1 MSFYSPSFVRGD
13 ILKNKIFI
21 EDNLKVLEDS
31 LIEKESIKM
40 IYIDPPYNTKSKLS
54 YNDRMDEEEW
64 LGELEKRLILS
75 KSLLKDDGMVFL
87 SIDDNE
93 YAELKLLCD
102 RIYNKKNYVG
112 TFIVKQAQRSNSK
125 HLNTVHE
132 YILCYCKN
140 KKSLG
145 RLSIKKIDIPEQ
157 RQVID
162 SIKREVGLVF
172 NKYGI
177 SEARKKLKEQIN
189 KYIVVEELHWLIN
202 YYNVDENGRIFFAT
216 DLSAPIPP
224 NSLDIPEIG
233 LYLDPLPTRG
243 WQSKSKFIELHN
255 KGLLYF
261 RDGRPYA
268 KHYIEDAEDNVSSI
282 LNFCSK
288 QGSTDLKRIGLD
300 GLFDTPK
307 SVELLKYLIR
317 VSCDNN
323 DIVLDLYAG
332 SGTTAQAV
340 YEVNN
345 ENNLEINYYL
355 VQSEEMLWEKSKPY
369 VFATKNGYEPT
380 VANALL
386 YRIDRVCEL
395 MNIEKDYV
403 LIKK

>member
-1 MSFYSPSFVRGD
+1 M
-13 ILKNKIFI
+13 NKIFI
-21 EDNLKVLEDS
+21 GDNLQVLEEG

-54 YNDRMDEEEW
+54 YKDSLDEEEW
-64 LGELEKRLILS
+64 LSELEKRLVMS
-75 KSLLKDDGMVFL
+75 KSLLKSDGIVFI

-93 YAELKLLCD
+93 YSELKLLCD
-102 RIYNKKNYVG
+102 RVYNKKNYVG

-125 HLNTVHE
+125 HLNIVHE
-132 YILCYCKN
+132 YILVYCKD
-140 KKSLG
+140 KKHLG
-145 RLSIKKIDIPEQ
+145 KLSIKKIDIPEQ

-162 SIKREVGLVF
+162 TIKREVGVVF
-172 NKYGI
+172 NRYGM

-189 KYIVVEELHWLIN
+189 KYIVFEDLHWLIN
-202 YYNVDENGRIFFAT
+202 YYNVDDNGRIFFAT

-224 NSLDIPEIG
+224 NTLDIPEIG
-233 LYLDPLPTRG
+233 LHLEPLPTRG

-288 QGSTDLKRIGLD
+288 QGTTDLKRMGLE

-317 VSCDNN
+317 ISCTTN

-340 YEVNN
+340 YEVNK
-345 ENNLEINYYL
+345 ENRMEVNYYL
-355 VQSEEMLWEKSKPY
+355 VQSEEILREKSKPY
-369 VFATKNGYEPT
+369 RFAIKNGYEPT
-380 VANALL
+380 VSNALL
-386 YRIDRVCEL
+386 FRIYKVCKE
-395 MNIEKDYV
+395 MNLEKDYMV
-403 LIKK
+403 IKN